1 MSAPAMAGATPAEAT
16 AATTAWWQWRP
27 QISGESLVLLSAL
40 YFSLFSNGAFWHAA
54 IVHPLAQWRF
64 VLSLFLV
71 VTALHALL
79 LGLVINRWVAKPL
92 LTVLLLVTAVASHYM
107 SAYGVYLD
115 PDMLRNVLHT
125 DSKESSEL
133 LSARLLIPIAWSLL
147 PIVPLWRIRL
157 RRRSWPRALGVRG
170 LFLLA
175 MALVAACGVMLS
187 SQDFSTL
194 FRSHRE
200 VRYLVTPAN
209 YVVSLS
215 KVLLSSPPGPKK
227 ALLPVGLDA
236 RQARTAG
243 KPRLLLLVVGE
254 TARAQNWGLNG
265 YARQTTPEL
274 ARIPDLINFP
284 QMISCGTSTEVSL
297 PCMFSPY
304 GRRDY
309 NEGRIRSHQ
318 SLLHVLDHAGIAT
331 LWRDNQ
337 SGCKGVC
344 DGLPIER
351 LDDAKDTDLCDGKRC
366 LDEILIKNLRAQL
379 LPAKGDRV
387 VVLHQLG
394 NHGPSYF
401 ERYPQAFKR
410 FTPTCDNPELGQC
423 EREQIVNAYDNALLY
438 TDHVLAQA
446 IGFLGRQTEYDTALI
461 YVSDHGESL
470 GEKGLFLHGMPY
482 SIAPEEQTRVPMVMW
497 FSPGLLSDSGLDLD
511 CLRRRAS
518 QPASHD
524 NLFPSVLG
532 LLQVRTEAYR
542 RAGDLFAACRS
553 PT

>member
-147 PIVPLWRIRL
+147 PIVLLWRIRL

-236 RQARTAG
+236 RQARATG

-284 QMISCGTSTEVSL
+284 QMTSCGTSTEVSL